1 MTNHTPHGQ
10 VPEALRL
17 ADELEIPIEG
27 YPEATEL
34 ERNAA
39 AELRRLHAY
48 CQELESQVIRDCMTH
63 VQKPADTNTASGA
76 ADSDDALMAREL
88 YESQDD
94 SLLLCASDLQH
105 SAIYD
110 NHAEMQ
116 SCMRAVAERITA
128 LASAPAQPTRDLEA
142 VIKAAADK
150 LNAAVCCHPNA
161 VDTLIHEA
169 LEILDGDSEPAAAP
183 AQPVAEPA
191 GAIPK
196 AAQIEA
202 IWGAMD
208 CPAPAT
214 QQAGEDVDLP
224 DAEDVAHSAVQEAL
238 SFGLSHDVIH
248 RWMRHIQ
255 DQTVKAMRT
264 ATPQPSP
271 TPEADGAH
279 VAAPADTVVLDA
291 ALRAIHQA
299 IDLIGEPDTE
309 RLRTVRRVL
318 RGAVVVA
325 EDGTAPQAD
334 SQPAPVL
341 DYPPLPECDATTVGL
356 GAVWN
361 RHSMRAYVDADRAA
375 RAPAPS
381 VLEDAARLD
390 FLIEQ
395 RAYVVSD
402 PDACPGYWLH
412 FVHKETGKCWVQ
424 GDEHPTPRAA
434 IDAAR
439 KQGGA

>member
-1 MTNHTPHGQ
+1 MTNPPPHGQ
-10 VPEALRL
+10 LPDALPAIQRFEVVDCIDSKHVPAV
-17 ADELEIPIEG
+17 IPNSIGPWVRYEDH
-27 YPEATEL
+27 
-34 ERNAA
+34 A
-39 AELRRLHAY
+39 AEFQRLHAY

-128 LASAPAQPTRDLEA
+128 LASAPAQP
-142 VIKAAADK
+142 
-150 LNAAVCCHPNA
+150 
-161 VDTLIHEA
+161 
-169 LEILDGDSEPAAAP
+169 
-183 AQPVAEPA
+183 VAEPA

-255 DQTVKAMRT
+255 
-264 ATPQPSP
+264 
-271 TPEADGAH
+271 
-279 VAAPADTVVLDA
+279 AAPADTVVLDA